1 MVENLVWS
9 NTDSLAGEEKKVVV
23 VSIVSIFD
31 QSVYD
36 PLLPTNWI
44 DVQTSVIAERPKAW
58 EP

>member
-31 QSVYD
+31 QLTRCY
-36 PLLPTNWI
+36 PRT
-44 DVQTSVIAERPKAW
+44 E
-58 EP
+58 

>member
-31 QSVYD
+31 QSVID
-36 PLLPTNWI
+36 PLLQYPGTG
-44 DVQTSVIAERPKAW
+44 
-58 EP
+58 